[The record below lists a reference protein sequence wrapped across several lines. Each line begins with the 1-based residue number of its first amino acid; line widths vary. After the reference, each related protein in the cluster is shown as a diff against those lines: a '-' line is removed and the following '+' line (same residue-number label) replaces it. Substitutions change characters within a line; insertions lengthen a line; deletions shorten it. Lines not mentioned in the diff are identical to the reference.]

1 MSPADRLKNTNPMK
15 LSIVTVCHNS
25 AQTIEATLLSVTA
38 QTHNDIEYIVV
49 DGASKD
55 GTQEVVARHSGRVAK
70 FVSESDRGIYDAMNK
85 GLNLAKGDVI
95 GFLNADD
102 VYADDGVLDRVSA
115 IMERKIAMLCL
126 AMSSSQVKPEKAN
139 PCVATTQ
146 NVSVQSALLG
156 AGCLRIQPF
165 FETQCV

>member
-1 MSPADRLKNTNPMK
+1 MK

-70 FVSESDRGIYDAMNK
+70 FVS
-85 GLNLAKGDVI
+85 
-95 GFLNADD
+95 
-102 VYADDGVLDRVSA
+102 
-115 IMERKIAMLCL
+115 
-126 AMSSSQVKPEKAN
+126 
-139 PCVATTQ
+139 
-146 NVSVQSALLG
+146 
-156 AGCLRIQPF
+156 
-165 FETQCV
+165 